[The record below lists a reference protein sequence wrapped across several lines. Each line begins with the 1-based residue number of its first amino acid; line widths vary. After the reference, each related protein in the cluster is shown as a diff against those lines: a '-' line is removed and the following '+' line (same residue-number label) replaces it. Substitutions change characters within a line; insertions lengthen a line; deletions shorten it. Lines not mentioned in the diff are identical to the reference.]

1 MFGNSICVSRI
12 EIFNKRFGRL
22 ADEISQKVK
31 PKYTHTLTQIRK
43 SQYHSR
49 NSRKRKQRKLERRNT
64 KDE

>member
-31 PKYTHTLTQIRK
+31 PKYTHTHTNKKITIPFQKFQKEKTEKIGEK
-43 SQYHSR
+43 KY
-49 NSRKRKQRKLERRNT
+49 KR
-64 KDE
+64 